1 MNTKITNLPHEIL
14 DADRYGPIF
23 MYATHRDL
31 ACAPRHIIRM
41 TEPVDPIL
49 LQQAAELAL
58 IRFPQMRVG
67 LSRDED
73 AYHYYFIE
81 RPPVVL
87 PFSDISEYYMGSED
101 NNGYLFTIGWNK
113 KTIYME
119 YQHSLCDGHGFD
131 QFIRSVLFEY
141 LRLCG
146 KPVQNDGSIRTRD
159 TEFSLAECEDGY
171 LKLDSADPS
180 EEGHYTVEKSFRVP
194 VADEDY
200 DRNERMT
207 ELTFPYASVRQ
218 WTHTHGATP
227 ISLLYTA
234 LSFALYKTYYTE
246 ADKGIPVVA
255 EIPMD
260 LRQVVPSETTHF
272 FVSLLDLPFEY
283 DWFSLP
289 FEQACRKVREMFDTQ
304 RAPRHAAFWG
314 KAGSGRVNEGHTAD
328 MSIEEKEPM
337 MRKMARD
344 YVRRDSFILTNIGSF
359 NVPACMQ
366 EYIEDYGAI
375 LPCAYQPFGILV
387 SSYRGIMKV
396 SLAQRDFSSKFA
408 YAFAQELENCGI
420 SVRQTSYEYHPTSYE
435 GSKLCRRPEQVRP
448 VVKLAK
454 GKRISKPVP
463 MHSKST
469 RGGRSRSGRL
479 SRSAK

>member
-1 MNTKITNLPHEIL
+1 MNTMTSGLPRKIL
-14 DADRYGPIF
+14 DADSYGPIF

-41 TEPVDPIL
+41 TEPVDPAL
-49 LQQAAELAL
+49 LQKAAELAL

-67 LSRDED
+67 LSRDDD

-87 PFSDISEYYMGSED
+87 PFSDISPYYMGSED
-101 NNGYLFTIGWNK
+101 NNGYLFTIGWNDH
-113 KTIYME
+113 TIYME

-141 LRLCG
+141 LTLCG
-146 KPVQNDGSIRTRD
+146 KPIQNDGSIRTRD
-159 TEFSLAECEDGY
+159 TKFQLSECEDGY
-171 LKLDSADPS
+171 PMLDRAEPS
-180 EEGHYTVEKSFRVP
+180 EEGHYTVKESFRVP

-207 ELTFPYASVRQ
+207 ELTFPYSSVRQ

-234 LSFALYKTYYTE
+234 LSFALYRTYYTKKD
-246 ADKGIPVVA
+246 AGTPVVA
-255 EIPMD
+255 EVPLD
-260 LRQVVPSETTHF
+260 LRQIVPSDTTHF

-289 FEQACRKVREMFDTQ
+289 FVDACRKVREMFDTQ

-314 KAGSGRVNEGHTAD
+314 KAGSGRVTEGHTSD
-328 MSIEEKEPM
+328 MGIDEKEPM

-344 YVRRDSFILTNIGSF
+344 YVRRDSFILTNIGRF
-359 NVPACMQ
+359 DVPVCMQ

-375 LPCAYQPFGILV
+375 LPCAYQPLGVLV
-387 SSYRGIMKV
+387 SSYRGTMKV
-396 SLAQRDFSSKFA
+396 SLAQRDFSPRLA
-408 YAFAQELENCGI
+408 HAFAEELENCGI
-420 SVRQTSYEYHPTSYE
+420 SVKQMSYEYHPTRYE
-435 GSKLCRRPEQVRP
+435 GAKLCRRENASPSL
-448 VVKLAK
+448 KKGK
-454 GKRISKPVP
+454 GKRSKPV
-463 MHSKST
+463 MTLHTKNT
-469 RGGRSRSGRL
+469 RSSSRSSRF